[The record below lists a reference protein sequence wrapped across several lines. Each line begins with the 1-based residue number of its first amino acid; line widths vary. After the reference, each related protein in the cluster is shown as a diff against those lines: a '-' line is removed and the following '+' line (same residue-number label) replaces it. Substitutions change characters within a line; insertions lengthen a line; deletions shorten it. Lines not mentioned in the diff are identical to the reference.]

1 MEGIPRVRRAPWGG
15 GQLGTVSEAVCEF
28 LGRSG
33 QQLGGSKRSRVGR
46 GGCCFGKSACMRY
59 QMWRGGRRC
68 KAYCARDEVYGKRM
82 MKSSRTMLGGGIVT
96 RPGSHKLIV
105 Q

>member
-28 LGRSG
+28 LGRFG

-46 GGCCFGKSACMRY
+46 GG
-59 QMWRGGRRC
+59 
-68 KAYCARDEVYGKRM
+68 
-82 MKSSRTMLGGGIVT
+82 
-96 RPGSHKLIV
+96 
-105 Q
+105 